1 MLTTKSLERVIELE
15 DKLRTEYQVQLD
27 AKTAEIEQ
35 GTQKCEQQKGV
46 IEKQLETISTLST
59 QATANQHLE
68 QRNREL
74 HSRSENLQD
83 DVTKQK
89 QRIKDLQKDL
99 AAERAEIKALKQ
111 FDPAKMKKNLDANK
125 KKLAEKTAAS
135 DLLQK
140 SLNKSKAENAE
151 LQRKLKELEAKLEEL
166 DVTDE
171 ADEAEEVEEIEEA
184 AA

>member
-27 AKTAEIEQ
+27 AKSAEIDQGNTKLEEQ
-35 GTQKCEQQKGV
+35 KA
-46 IEKQLETISTLST
+46 IIAKQLETISTLST
-59 QATANQHLE
+59 QATANQRLE
-68 QRNREL
+68 QLNREL
-74 HSRSENLQD
+74 HSRSENLQE
-83 DVTKQK
+83 DVAKQK

-99 AAERAEIKALKQ
+99 AAERADVKALKQ

-166 DVTDE
+166 DVT
-171 ADEAEEVEEIEEA
+171 EEPEELEEA

>member
-27 AKTAEIEQ
+27 AKSAEIEQ
-35 GTQKCEQQKGV
+35 STKKGEEQKAV
-46 IEKQLETISTLST
+46 IKKQLEKISALTT

-83 DVTKQK
+83 DVTKHK

-125 KKLAEKTAAS
+125 KKLAEKTVAS

-151 LQRKLKELEAKLEEL
+151 LQQKLKELEAKLEEL
-166 DVTDE
+166 E
-171 ADEAEEVEEIEEA
+171 ATEEGEEAEEIEEA